1 MIDAYEA
8 MKASNINAKE
18 IESDLEQN
26 CPQWNDI
33 VKCVMDSV
41 HKGRRNVFCG
51 IKKDK
56 RIDDTLTVLKYN
68 GYGVK
73 TYSQYFERYDCKY
86 QESPLPVYDE
96 NGQEWFGR
104 FIEIIW

>member
-1 MIDAYEA
+1 MINAYEA

-18 IESDLEQN
+18 IESELEQN

-41 HKGRRNVFCG
+41 HKGQRNVFYA

-56 RIDDTLTVLKYN
+56 RIDDILTVLKYN

-73 TYSQYFERYDCKY
+73 TYFRYFEGYNCELK
-86 QESPLPVYDE
+86 ESPLPVYDE
-96 NGQEWFGR
+96 NGQEWFNSY
-104 FIEIIW
+104 IEIFW

>member
-1 MIDAYEA
+1 MIDACEA
-8 MKASNINAKE
+8 MKASGINAKE

-33 VKCVMDSV
+33 VKCVMDSI
-41 HKGRRNVFCG
+41 HKGRRNVLYA
-51 IKKDK
+51 IKRDK
-56 RIDDTLTVLKYN
+56 RIDDILTVLKYN

-73 TYSQYFERYDCKY
+73 TYLQYLDGYDCKF
-86 QESPLPVYDE
+86 QEHPLPVYDE
-96 NGQEWFGR
+96 NDQVWFNR